1 MVGLLA
7 SSKIPT
13 GIIVY
18 YGIIADGIHTHPA
31 ALRIAH
37 RTHPEG
43 KSLKRNIFKQKVLAF
58 SEDHNIITTFEG
70 LSWYHLPGIVLVTD
84 AINAMG
90 LPIGTYSLGSQ
101 SVEVRNNGG
110 FIAGTNTLC
119 GR

>member
-1 MVGLLA
+1 M
-7 SSKIPT
+7 
-13 GIIVY
+13 
-18 YGIIADGIHTHPA
+18 
-31 ALRIAH
+31 
-37 RTHPEG
+37 
-43 KSLKRNIFKQKVLAF
+43 
-58 SEDHNIITTFEG
+58 
-70 LSWYHLPGIVLVTD
+70 TD